1 MMLPMKQIIFV
12 AVGLLLSFGAVAQN
26 WDYVTGSGE
35 YYYGIGVGETMEEA
49 DKAALEDLISSIS
62 TSVSS
67 EFTSIDEVTNKNGN
81 VDTKSYARSCI
92 NTYSQTS
99 LRNTQKQ
106 VVGKEPRIT
115 VRRWI
120 KCSEISA
127 IYEDRIA
134 KAKDMI
140 PYAIEAE
147 QNGKLD
153 MALQYYYWAY
163 SLIRSTQNPDRV
175 KMNDKVLM
183 NWIPMQMENIL
194 SNVDVRFEGC
204 EDNFVDLLFTY
215 KGKQVSSIDFLY
227 SDGRSDCTG
236 TARDGRGMIEMAPGH
251 TAEYYHITLEYEYK
265 GLARGDSEMNSV
277 LDVVQK
283 RYFPKAEKVI
293 SAKDASAANKVKQEK
308 AAAAKKE
315 MVVTA
320 SSGADEGVSS
330 TQLVEDNTKYLETF
344 NKVVKAVSAREYK
357 NAQSCFTIDG
367 LDMYNKLISYGT
379 GRIVG
384 VPQPVFYKG
393 AANKV
398 VVRGLQMSFSFSHGT
413 KKTFVE
419 DVVFTFDNDARI
431 SNVAFGLGDIAQNA
445 ILVKPTGWREDT
457 RELILEFMEN
467 YKTAYCLKRID
478 YIESIFHDNA
488 TIITG
493 NVARVTN
500 RSLMSDSRVTDLGK
514 SVITYNKQ
522 TKAEYIKNL
531 RRVFCNN
538 EFINIRFTESDVM
551 WLEGEEGEV
560 FSIQIAQDY
569 NSSRYADKGYL
580 FLMVDVTNHDEPLI
594 KVRTWQPDKDPNF
607 GLYGPGH
614 FYDF

>member
-1 MMLPMKQIIFV
+1 M
-12 AVGLLLSFGAVAQN
+12 
-26 WDYVTGSGE
+26 
-35 YYYGIGVGETMEEA
+35 
-49 DKAALEDLISSIS
+49 
-62 TSVSS
+62 
-67 EFTSIDEVTNKNGN
+67 
-81 VDTKSYARSCI
+81 
-92 NTYSQTS
+92 
-99 LRNTQKQ
+99 
-106 VVGKEPRIT
+106 
-115 VRRWI
+115 
-120 KCSEISA
+120 
-127 IYEDRIA
+127 
-134 KAKDMI
+134 
-140 PYAIEAE
+140 
-147 QNGKLD
+147 
-153 MALQYYYWAY
+153 
-163 SLIRSTQNPDRV
+163 
-175 KMNDKVLM
+175 
-183 NWIPMQMENIL
+183 
-194 SNVDVRFEGC
+194 
-204 EDNFVDLLFTY
+204 
-215 KGKQVSSIDFLY
+215 SSIDFLY

-283 RYFPKAEKVI
+283 RSFPKAEKVI
-293 SAKDASAANKVKQEK
+293 SAKDVSAANKVKQEK
-308 AAAAKKE
+308 AAAAKNE

-522 TKAEYIKNL
+522 TKTEYIKNL